1 MLFETTQPHEKRA
14 KFRADLKSGRLL
26 KFPGAFIPLMAMHF
40 EKAGFDGVYVSGGAI
55 AAALGLPDIGLT
67 TLTEVAGIGN
77 QIARVTALPTLIDAD
92 TGFGEAMS
100 AARTIQ
106 SFEDAGISG
115 CHIED
120 QIMPKRCGHLDNKSV
135 VSTAEMVQ
143 RLRAAVT
150 GRRDPNFIIIARTD
164 SRASEGLDQ
173 AIDRMKA
180 YIDAG
185 ADAIFPEAMK
195 NEKEFEAVREALP
208 GVPLLANM
216 TEFGKSRLL
225 TVTELESLGFNIVI
239 WPVSSLRL
247 AMKAVIDGFETLK
260 AEGNLDSELPNMQTR
275 ADLYELLQY
284 ERYNEFD
291 RNLFNFKVEG
301 AFKSGN

>member
-1 MLFETTQPHEKRA
+1 MLFTKLQSHEKRA

-26 KFPGAFIPLMAMHF
+26 RFPGAFIPLLAMHF
-40 EKAGFDGVYVSGGAI
+40 ERAGFDGIYVSGGAI
-55 AAALGLPDIGLT
+55 SASLGLPDIGLT
-67 TLTEVAGIGN
+67 TLTEVASLGN

-106 SFEDAGISG
+106 LFEDAGISG

-120 QIMPKRCGHLDNKSV
+120 QIMPKRCGHLDNKSL
-135 VSTAEMVQ
+135 VSTVEMVQ
-143 RLRAAVT
+143 RIRAAVA
-150 GRRDPNFIIIARTD
+150 GRRDPNFVIIARTD
-164 SRASEGLDQ
+164 SRANEGLDQ

-180 YIDAG
+180 YADAG
-185 ADAIFPEAMK
+185 ADVIFPEAMK

-225 TVTELESLGFNIVI
+225 TISELENLGFNIVI

-247 AMKAVIDGFETLK
+247 AMKAAIDAFETLK
-260 AEGNLDSELPNMQTR
+260 VEGNLESSVGKMQTR
-275 ADLYELLQY
+275 AELYDLLQY
-284 ERYNEFD
+284 ERYNDFD
-291 RNLFNFKVEG
+291 QNLFNFKV
-301 AFKSGN
+301 

>member
-1 MLFETTQPHEKRA
+1 MLFEKTQPTAKRA

-40 EKAGFDGVYVSGGAI
+40 ETAGFDGVYVSGGAI

-106 SFEDAGISG
+106 LLEDGGISG

-150 GRRDPNFIIIARTD
+150 GRRDPNFVIIARTD

-180 YIDAG
+180 YVDAG

-225 TVTELESLGFNIVI
+225 TVTELENLGFNIVI

-291 RNLFNFKVEG
+291 QTLFNFKVEG